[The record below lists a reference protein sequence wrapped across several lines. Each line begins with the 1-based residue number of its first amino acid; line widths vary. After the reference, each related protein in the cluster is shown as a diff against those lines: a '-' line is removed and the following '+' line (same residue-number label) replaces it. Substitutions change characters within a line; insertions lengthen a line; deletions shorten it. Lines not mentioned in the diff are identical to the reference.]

1 VLILAREEVV
11 AALLGLMVELSGFQP
26 RFSEMNESAEDAVGD
41 KSLHAVLVDCDHPE
55 FSEKLI
61 GAITESGARPILFS
75 PFRLHTEVSRLAARY
90 GTKSFTLPTEP
101 DTFAKILGT

>member
-1 VLILAREEVV
+1 
-11 AALLGLMVELSGFQP
+11 MVELSGFQP

-61 GAITESGARPILFS
+61 GSRILRELRALGYDGHRS
-75 PFRLHTEVSRLAARY
+75 ALYRYLEHLKAAAP
-90 GTKSFTLPTEP
+90 SS
-101 DTFAKILGT
+101 